1 MLALVQKVPERV
13 RVQVQG
19 QVQVQVQT
27 ILGQNL
33 MLGSV
38 KLESQA
44 MRLAQKPPL
53 RLQTLA

>member
-1 MLALVQKVPERV
+1 MPALVQKVPE
-13 RVQVQG
+13 QV

-33 MLGSV
+33 MLGSL

-44 MRLAQKPPL
+44 KRLAQKPPR
-53 RLQTLA
+53 RLQALALERKKR